1 LAPGGCALMPFKNP
15 ATRPIIQRCLAVAAA
30 VLAAGSARAEMPEF
44 DEVFKRVVGCSLDP
58 ARYDLAGRLRGQVD
72 AVILALPTSGA
83 VRGLL
88 VNGFYFAPGRQGGDQ
103 YGLVI
108 NAPLDVVANAFPELA
123 GRQTVNGYLRR
134 LVRLSDETGDTG
146 ARRKTLLS
154 CTAGTDV

>member
-1 LAPGGCALMPFKNP
+1 VFL
-15 ATRPIIQRCLAVAAA
+15 LAVLPTGA
-30 VLAAGSARAEMPEF
+30 ARAELPDFEQ
-44 DEVFKRVVGCSLDP
+44 VFARVVECSLDP
-58 ARYDLAGRLRGQVD
+58 ARYDLAGRLAGRAD
-72 AVILALPTSGA
+72 AVIVALPASGS

-108 NAPLDVVANAFPELA
+108 NAPLDTVANAFPELA
-123 GRQTVNGYLRR
+123 GRQTVNGHLRR
-134 LVRLSDETGDTG
+134 LSRLSDETGDRG